1 MIDIPAL
8 IELLG
13 GDEDC
18 VKELFGIFIEHN
30 VPTIKSVETSYLAG
44 DTETLFHSCHSL
56 SGALSNLCEQDC
68 VPLIQEC
75 EQIAKSG
82 SLPEKEKLD
91 LLFAKLKET
100 TAQIENHIK

>member
-18 VKELFGIFIEHN
+18 VKELFTIFIEHN
-30 VPTIKSVETSYLAG
+30 LATIESIETSYQAE

-68 VPLIQEC
+68 VSLIQAC
-75 EQIAKSG
+75 EQTAKSG
-82 SLPEKEKLD
+82 YLPERAYLDILFTKLD
-91 LLFAKLKET
+91 ET
-100 TAQIENHIK
+100 TKQIKNHIK

>member
-18 VKELFGIFIEHN
+18 VKELFTIFIEHN
-30 VPTIKSVETSYLAG
+30 LETIESVETSYQAG

-68 VPLIQEC
+68 VPLIQAC
-75 EQIAKSG
+75 EQTAKAG
-82 SLPEKEKLD
+82 SLPDKADLDILFTKLN
-91 LLFAKLKET
+91 ET
-100 TAQIENHIK
+100 TEQIKNHIQ